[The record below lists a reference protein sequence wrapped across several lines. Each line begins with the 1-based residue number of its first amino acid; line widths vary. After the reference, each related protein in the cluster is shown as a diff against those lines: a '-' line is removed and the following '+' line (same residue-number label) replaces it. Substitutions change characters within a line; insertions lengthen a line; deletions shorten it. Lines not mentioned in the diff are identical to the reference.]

1 MVAGPK
7 RVRMEALCAHTNSR
21 RRVRVALPCGDVHRC
36 TEETVIGA
44 TGANASPVFTLF
56 SCGPSQPTV
65 VP

>member
-1 MVAGPK
+1 MHIQTHAVAY
-7 RVRMEALCAHTNSR
+7 ALP
-21 RRVRVALPCGDVHRC
+21 LPCGDVHRC
-36 TEETVIGA
+36 TEETVTGA